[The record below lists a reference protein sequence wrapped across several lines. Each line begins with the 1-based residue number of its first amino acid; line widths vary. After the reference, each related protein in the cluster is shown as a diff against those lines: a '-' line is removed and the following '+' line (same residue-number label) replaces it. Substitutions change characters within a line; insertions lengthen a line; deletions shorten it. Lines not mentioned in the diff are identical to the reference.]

1 MPRED
6 DKARKLK
13 ALKRTQAEQSPSPTP
28 KPPEEPQ
35 QRQVPPQPPAGQ
47 EPTQQNQPTSPS
59 TPPAQPMPEAMQ
71 EPKVDNP
78 PPVAPQAIQASVA
91 PSQNG
96 DPPSAVPAAPHQ
108 PSSTSEQGP
117 LDMMA
122 VKMLSKL
129 PAAQILLK
137 QVADSQLMEGQSF
150 HLVKLPE
157 DGYASI
163 DTYESLDDLI
173 AAIRDALGQ
182 EVSLFPFMGNYM
194 PITKGPNRYLMTP
207 FGNLPLFVIPDAAEV
222 DVETHGYVGPDPTT
236 LDPPEAPKAPVEQPQ
251 PEEQVSQP
259 SPEVAQLPPPAVAA
273 APDAD
278 DTPALPEA

>member
-96 DPPSAVPAAPHQ
+96 DPPSATAHQ